1 MHRGVH
7 QCLWVCMHVCMHGC
21 AWMRVCAHA
30 WLCACVCAWVCK
42 GTGPPACLCAWLYT
56 WVCMQGYMHV
66 AVHGCSCLCS
76 PMSMHG
82 CLHGCVWVCTRVHG
96 FQLHS
101 ELTVP
106 AATRQQPWVLY
117 GAAAPGA
124 AVGPHSDI
132 SVPPHTV
139 PHGHL
144 SHVVTLRHPHPMEI
158 LGISVFFIGVLSVFC
173 GDVCAK
179 VCGHRGWKWEG
190 HGLGLGDF
198 GEKGRHWRAGRTLGL
213 GQGGTLGC
221 SRRILG
227 SRETLGLE

>member
-1 MHRGVH
+1 MGVCACMTVCMYVCKCVHDWLCVHGCVWEYVGGVHRGVH

-30 WLCACVCAWVCK
+30 WLCACVCAWACK
-42 GTGPPACLCAWLYT
+42 GTGPPAWLCAWLYT
-56 WVCMQGYMHV
+56 WVCMQGYVHV

-82 CLHGCVWVCTRVHG
+82 CLHGCVWVCTRVHS
-96 FQLHS
+96 FQWHS
-101 ELTVP
+101 ELAVP

-144 SHVVTLRHPHPMEI
+144 SHVVTLCHPHPMEI
-158 LGISVFFIGVLSVFC
+158 SGISVYFL
-173 GDVCAK
+173 
-179 VCGHRGWKWEG
+179 
-190 HGLGLGDF
+190 
-198 GEKGRHWRAGRTLGL
+198 
-213 GQGGTLGC
+213 
-221 SRRILG
+221 
-227 SRETLGLE
+227 